1 MRYGQFFGEVL
12 EEEINMSKQ
21 WMYVLLAG
29 IVEIIWVT
37 GLNYST
43 TIMEYTATIV
53 AIVFSFILL
62 IKATQ
67 YLPVGTVYAV
77 FAGIGAAGTVIVETV
92 FFGVP
97 FNSLKIIF
105 IAILLLGVIGLK
117 LLSDQQNRSE
127 A

>member
-1 MRYGQFFGEVL
+1 MRRHW
-12 EEEINMSKQ
+12 I
-21 WMYVLLAG
+21 YVILAG
-29 IVEIIWVT
+29 IIEIIWVT

-43 TIMEYTATIV
+43 SVLQYTATAV
-53 AIVFSFILL
+53 AIIISFIVL

-77 FAGIGAAGTVIVETV
+77 FAGIGAAGTVLVESL

-97 FNSLKIIF
+97 FKLEKIIF
-105 IAILLLGVIGLK
+105 IALIIAGVIGLK
-117 LLSDQQNRSE
+117 LLSDKPERGE

>member
-1 MRYGQFFGEVL
+1 MTRHW
-12 EEEINMSKQ
+12 S
-21 WMYVLLAG
+21 YVILAG
-29 IVEIIWVT
+29 IIEIIWVT

-43 TIMEYTATIV
+43 TILQYTGTVI
-53 AIVFSFILL
+53 AIIISFIVL

-77 FAGIGAAGTVIVETV
+77 FAGIGAAGTVLVESV

-97 FNSLKIIF
+97 FKVEKIIF
-105 IAILLLGVIGLK
+105 IALIISGVAGLK
-117 LLSDQQNRSE
+117 LLSDKPKRGE